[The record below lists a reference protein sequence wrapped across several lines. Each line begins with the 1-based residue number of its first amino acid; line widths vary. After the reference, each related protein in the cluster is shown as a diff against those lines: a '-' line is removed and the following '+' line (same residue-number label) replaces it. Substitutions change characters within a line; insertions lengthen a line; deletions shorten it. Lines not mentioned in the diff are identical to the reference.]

1 MRLGILDRGHGP
13 RQRLLLRV
21 MRLVGRTEPDPV
33 AKVCL
38 YRPEFFG
45 RPWLHWAAQL
55 MRSPSE
61 WTAGEREVFAVFVS
75 QLNDCPFCSGVH
87 AGIADRRDVG
97 ISDPLGQWRQGAV
110 EARMA
115 ATFGLLEKV
124 TLKPD
129 AVGPEDITRVR
140 AAGVPDSAI
149 LDALYV
155 CYFFNAINRIANAFD
170 FGWDTDADRRK
181 LAEGLDRIGYHVPE
195 FFLR

>member
-1 MRLGILDRGHGP
+1 
-13 RQRLLLRV
+13 
-21 MRLVGRTEPDPV
+21 
-33 AKVCL
+33 
-38 YRPEFFG
+38 
-45 RPWLHWAAQL
+45 
-55 MRSPSE
+55 
-61 WTAGEREVFAVFVS
+61 VFVS

-124 TLKPD
+124 TLTPD
-129 AVGPEDITRVR
+129 ALGPEDITRVR
-140 AAGVPDSAI
+140 DAGVPDSAI

-155 CYFFNAINRIANAFD
+155 CYFFNAINRIANAFGFD
-170 FGWDTDADRRK
+170 WDTDADRRK